1 MEHEKHPH
9 YGHRERVRQTYVQN
23 GLDGIPAHNVLE
35 YLLFHT
41 IPRRDVNPLAHALI
55 EHFGSLSNVLDASYD
70 ELRRIPGM
78 NDISA
83 AFLSLLPSVFRR
95 YQEDKCNTGVTFHS
109 IEDIGDY
116 LFHLFAGR
124 KVETMIVLCLD
135 LKNKLISSRVLATG
149 SVEHVSLPVRQIVE
163 TALSLQA
170 VGIVI
175 GHNHPN
181 GLALPSSRDISATR
195 HLRDVLA
202 PLGIELIDHIVAN
215 ESDYTSMRQSGILA
229 HDG

>member
-1 MEHEKHPH
+1 MHK
-9 YGHRERVRQTYVQN
+9 GHRERIKNRFLTS
-23 GLDGIPAHNVLE
+23 GLESFPEHEILELMLTFAIPQK
-35 YLLFHT
+35 
-41 IPRRDVNPLAHALI
+41 DVNPLAHALI

-95 YQEDKCNTGVTFHS
+95 YQEDKCNMGVTFHS

-124 KVETMIVLCLD
+124 KVETMIILCLD

-195 HLRDVLA
+195 HLRDVLS

-229 HDG
+229 HDS